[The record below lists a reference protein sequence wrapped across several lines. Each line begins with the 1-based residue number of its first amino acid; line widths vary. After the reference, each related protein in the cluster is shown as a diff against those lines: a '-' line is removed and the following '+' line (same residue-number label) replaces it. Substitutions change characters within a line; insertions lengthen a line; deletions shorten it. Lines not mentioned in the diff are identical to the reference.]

1 MVERPGH
8 ELAALLVGTR
18 LGLALNPGEAVG
30 VRLDPDGLARLAL
43 AGPVPAGATVYL
55 GAPAV
60 PDEQLETW
68 LREEVGAVGAVA
80 AVRLATMVVDDGEPR
95 ATVVLSMQAHAD
107 PEVADLARQA
117 CWRAAAA
124 CGREQLD
131 VVLDDQLGGL
141 RESAMRLPPL

>member
-1 MVERPGH
+1 
-8 ELAALLVGTR
+8 
-18 LGLALNPGEAVG
+18 
-30 VRLDPDGLARLAL
+30 
-43 AGPVPAGATVYL
+43 
-55 GAPAV
+55 
-60 PDEQLETW
+60 
-68 LREEVGAVGAVA
+68 
-80 AVRLATMVVDDGEPR
+80 
-95 ATVVLSMQAHAD
+95 MQAHAD